1 MALKNSTMLPLGTL
15 MPDFSL
21 QDTGGETVSAGDFLD
36 AKAVLVMF
44 ICNHCPYVIHV
55 RDEVKRLAEEYQ
67 AKGVAV
73 IGICS
78 NSIQTHPQD
87 GPDKMKEEKAA
98 VGYTFPYLYDDS
110 QEVAKTFHAAC
121 TPDFFVFDK
130 DQKLT
135 YRGQL
140 DDSRPGNDL
149 AVTGADL
156 RAALDAALAGSEPLE
171 DQRPSAGCNI
181 KWHPGAEPEYF

>member
-21 QDTGGETVSAGDFLD
+21 QDTDGEYVSAGDFLD

-44 ICNHCPYVIHV
+44 ICNHCPYVVHV
-55 RDEVKRLAEEYQ
+55 RDEIKQIAEQYQ

-73 IGICS
+73 VGVS
-78 NSIQTHPQD
+78 ANSIQTHPQD
-87 GPDKMKEEKAA
+87 GPDKMNEEKAA
-98 VGYTFPYLYDDS
+98 VGYTFPYLYDETQD
-110 QEVAKTFHAAC
+110 VAKVFRAAC
-121 TPDFFVFDK
+121 TPDFYVFDGG
-130 DQKLT
+130 QKLT

-140 DDSRPGNDL
+140 DDSRPGNDQ

-156 RAALDAALAGSEPLE
+156 RAALDAALAGNEPLV

-181 KWHPGAEPEYF
+181 KWHPGNEPDYF